1 MNSARFPTTRS
12 SIIDA
17 LSGDAPARQRA
28 FGTVVELYWKPLYKS
43 LRFKGNV
50 AAEDAEDL
58 AQSFFVAALE
68 KSALASFDPS
78 KASFRTFIRMLFD
91 RHVANE
97 WKSRTRLKR
106 GGDATRL
113 DFDAAEQE
121 LSRDA
126 ARSLAPDE
134 YFEREWARS
143 VFSAAVDRLRAWG
156 DANHKQV
163 HVTIFTAYDIDGDVS
178 YKSIAAKHALSEATV
193 TNYLAAAR
201 RQFRAIV
208 LELLGEVT
216 ASDREYRAEVRALL
230 GKDAL

>member
-17 LSGDAPARQRA
+17 LSGDAPARERA

-50 AAEDAEDL
+50 SAEDAEDL

-68 KSALASFDPS
+68 KKALESFDPA

-97 WKSRTRLKR
+97 WKSRSRLKR
-106 GGDATRL
+106 GGGAAKL

-126 ARSLAPDE
+126 SLSLGPEE

-143 VFSAAVDRLRAWG
+143 VFAAAVDRLRASCKPSQFEVFYAYDVEG
-156 DANHKQV
+156 DA
-163 HVTIFTAYDIDGDVS
+163 S
-178 YKSIAAKHALSEATV
+178 YKEIASRLRITEATV

-201 RQFRAIV
+201 RQFRSIV
-208 LELLGEVT
+208 LDLVGEVT

-230 GKDAL
+230 GKDAV